1 MAQPKKDDQD
11 NSLRIADVTEKRG
24 RGRPRKP
31 DALTNAQRQ
40 AAFRARRKAA
50 GKAVT
55 VTKKDYDEIV
65 LEHERLREA
74 LAQARRALAEASHH
88 PARDGAPHAAL
99 DALVHP
105 VPADQG
111 DLDDRQLALTV
122 NSREFFSLER
132 LAAHCGL
139 SKRAVLER
147 LLWWAD
153 RSVVLSFGEDD
164 VAFNR
169 YVDSVTKKAKIKPQP
184 RKKPMPRG

>member
-11 NSLRIADVTEKRG
+11 NSLRIVDVTKKRG

-74 LAQARRALAEASHH
+74 LAKAEASHRPSH
-88 PARDGAPHAAL
+88 DGAPHAAL
-99 DALVHP
+99 DALAHP

-153 RSVVLSFGEDD
+153 RSVVQSFGEDD
-164 VAFNR
+164 AAFNR
-169 YVDSVTKKAKIKPQP
+169 YVDIVTKNNQARVKPQP
-184 RKKPMPRG
+184 RRKKPMPRG